1 MCLAVIYSV
10 TFFMTKKLP
19 IKYSQILFQ
28 YYQKFDVLIM
38 SKRSPLEC
46 ISMTLN
52 AAINLLMACAVIFGQ
67 ARESIS
73 GEFQRQKFIESF
85 KSVRIFGGDIYGSGV
100 LVRLTRQG
108 YALIVT
114 ADHVLKNT
122 RANICVENI
131 DGLVYPAIIL
141 KRGGDELDL
150 ALLEI
155 RVKVRQESYEV
166 KTNNFLRQ
174 ARFVYATGFSANG
187 SYKYSR
193 GELLTLL
200 TKPLMGGYDTI
211 YSSPIEK
218 GMSGGG
224 VFDSNGK
231 LIAINSLHPEP
242 LWDASLIYSDGSS
255 VPPKMERYIGSHSA
269 GISAKRVKRFIL
281 NIHPIPFEFKTMH
294 CRK

>member
-1 MCLAVIYSV
+1 MCLAVIY
-10 TFFMTKKLP
+10 TFNYFMTKNLA
-19 IKYSQILFQ
+19 IKHSQMFLQF
-28 YYQKFDVLIM
+28 YQKFDLLTM

-46 ISMTLN
+46 ISTTLN
-52 AAINLLMACAVIFGQ
+52 AAINLLMAFAVIFGQ
-67 ARESIS
+67 ARESFG
-73 GEFQRQKFIESF
+73 GEFQRQKSIESF

-122 RANICVENI
+122 RVNICVENI

-141 KRGGDELDL
+141 KRGGDKLDL

-155 RVKVRQESYEV
+155 RVEVRQESYEV
-166 KTNNFLRQ
+166 KTNNFPRQ
-174 ARFVYATGFSANG
+174 TRYVFATGFSADG

-211 YSSPIEK
+211 YSSRIEK

-255 VPPKMERYIGSHSA
+255 VPPKMERYISSHSA
-269 GISAKRVKRFIL
+269 GISAKRVEGFIL
-281 NIHPIPFEFKTMH
+281 NTHPIPFEFKTMH